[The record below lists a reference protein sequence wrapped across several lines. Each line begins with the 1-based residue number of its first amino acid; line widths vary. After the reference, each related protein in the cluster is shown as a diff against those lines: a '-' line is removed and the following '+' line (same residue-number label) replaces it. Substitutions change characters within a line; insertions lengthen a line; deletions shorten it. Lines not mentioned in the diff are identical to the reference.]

1 MSAGAP
7 VHGCLRGA
15 LGAHKERSSGRGPKI
30 NSLPFRTTR
39 VEHDGAQWVW
49 WWTEGSPRNVQSGTV
64 GTWRRF
70 KGHILYPL

>member
-1 MSAGAP
+1 MFVLKTYIQQNLS
-7 VHGCLRGA
+7 
-15 LGAHKERSSGRGPKI
+15 
-30 NSLPFRTTR
+30 